1 MGGMA
6 TSTSSISSVGRW
18 NLPVRW
24 AGVGVL
30 VIAVA
35 LYLSGASRAA
45 GVWMVPVGL
54 AAVVIGGLGQSGR
67 RVPRWCYLVLAVV
80 VLVLTVFGLATWV
93 YALMHPPMAA

>member
-1 MGGMA
+1 MLA
-6 TSTSSISSVGRW
+6 
-18 NLPVRW
+18 
-24 AGVGVL
+24 
-30 VIAVA
+30 IAVA
-35 LYLSGASRAA
+35 LYLSGASRAV